1 MLEMIVKSKYTG
13 KTKEEAIN
21 QAKLSLQE
29 TENNLYIRELETK
42 GGLFGKKVEIEVICR
57 DDLITYVKNF
67 LKQLIEN
74 MGLTANLE
82 VKKRED
88 TVLFTIYSDHNSILI
103 GKNGRTLDAITTIT
117 KQMIQNLVNRP
128 FHFTIDIGEY
138 KKQQEERLIRLAK
151 KIAKEVATSKIEAKL
166 DPMNS
171 YERRI
176 IHTTLAEDNRV
187 RTESEGEEPNRY
199 VVIKPKED

>member
-1 MLEMIVKSKYTG
+1 MLELIVKSKYTG

-74 MGLTANLE
+74 MDLTANLE

-138 KKQQEERLIRLAK
+138 KKQHEERLIRLAK